1 MCRGVAV
8 GMGMSCMEEIV
19 DVGLQFRE
27 HGLKRVS
34 PFFISK
40 ILLNMAAG
48 HVSMKFGF
56 KVPEV

>member
-1 MCRGVAV
+1 
-8 GMGMSCMEEIV
+8 MGMSCMEEIV
-19 DVGLQFRE
+19 DAGLQFRE

-56 KVPEV
+56 KVPEVVHLMTDAA